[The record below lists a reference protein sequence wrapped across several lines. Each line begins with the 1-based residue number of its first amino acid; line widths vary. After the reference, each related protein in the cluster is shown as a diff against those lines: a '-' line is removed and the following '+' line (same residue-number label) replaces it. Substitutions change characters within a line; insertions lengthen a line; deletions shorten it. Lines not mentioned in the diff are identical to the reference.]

1 MVTDTL
7 GMRTLKRTM
16 RLLTILTLF
25 VWATAHVGLDAAFA
39 DFGADSGKA
48 EVPQAMATEYG
59 AVADKAVEALVR
71 GDAKAFKAMLSPGT
85 IRMEQR
91 GPGAIDLIID
101 ERFIPFFQGYV
112 KPHLVDQ
119 PFPTYRRIDS
129 TQGVGFAR
137 SFFVTDGS
145 ERFYVIFVLREN
157 GRLTIGNLILDKKLS
172 DVR

>member
-1 MVTDTL
+1 MTDTL
-7 GMRTLKRTM
+7 RMLTLKQKTR
-16 RLLTILTLF
+16 RLVVGFLYAATL
-25 VWATAHVGLDAAFA
+25 VVSTPLSSFA

-48 EVPQAMATEYG
+48 EVPQALVTEYG

-119 PFPTYRRIDS
+119 PFPTYRRIDNV
-129 TQGVGFAR
+129 QGVGFAR
-137 SFFVTDGS
+137 SFFEKDGS
-145 ERFYVIFVLREN
+145 ERFYVIFVLKED
-157 GRLTIGNLILDKKLS
+157 GKLTIGNLLLDKKLA

>member
-1 MVTDTL
+1 MTDTL
-7 GMRTLKRTM
+7 GMRTLQRSI
-16 RLLTILTLF
+16 RLLTTMTLF
-25 VWATAHVGLDAAFA
+25 ACAIALASADVAFA

-48 EVPQAMATEYG
+48 EVPQAMVTEYG

-91 GPGAIDLIID
+91 GPGAIGLIID

-119 PFPTYRRIDS
+119 PFPTYRRIDNV
-129 TQGVGFAR
+129 QGVGFAR
-137 SFFVTDGS
+137 SFFVRDGS
-145 ERFYVIFVLREN
+145 ERFYVIFVLKEK
-157 GRLTIGNLILDKKLS
+157 GSLTIGNLLLDKKLS

>member
-7 GMRTLKRTM
+7 EMRNLLRTI
-16 RLLTILTLF
+16 RLVATLTLF
-25 VWATAHVGLDAAFA
+25 GCALALSSPFKAFA
-39 DFGADSGKA
+39 EFGADSGKA
-48 EVPQAMATEYG
+48 EVPASMVAEYG
-59 AVADKAVEALVR
+59 AVADKAVEALVH

-119 PFPTYRRIDS
+119 PFPTYRRIDNV
-129 TQGVGFAR
+129 QGVGFAR
-137 SFFVTDGS
+137 SFYVKDGT
-145 ERFYVIFVLREN
+145 EHFYVIFILKES
-157 GRLTIGNLILDKKLS
+157 GSLTVGNLLLDKKLS

>member
-1 MVTDTL
+1 
-7 GMRTLKRTM
+7 MRTLQRTI
-16 RLLTILTLF
+16 RLLATRALF
-25 VWATAHVGLDAAFA
+25 GCALALSSPFAAFA

-48 EVPQAMATEYG
+48 EVSASMAAEYG
-59 AVADKAVEALVR
+59 AVADKAAEALVR

-119 PFPTYRRIDS
+119 PFPTYRRIDNVR
-129 TQGVGFAR
+129 GVGFAR
-137 SFFVTDGS
+137 SFFVNDGS
-145 ERFYVIFVLREN
+145 ERFYVIFILKEN
-157 GRLTIGNLILDKKLS
+157 GSLTVGNLLLDKKLS